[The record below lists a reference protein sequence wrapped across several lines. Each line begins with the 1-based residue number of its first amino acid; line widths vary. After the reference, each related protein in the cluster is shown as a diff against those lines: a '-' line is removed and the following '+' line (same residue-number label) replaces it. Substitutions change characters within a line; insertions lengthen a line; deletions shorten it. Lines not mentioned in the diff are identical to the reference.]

1 MTEAMRTL
9 FRQPDVPTL
18 AGERVFP
25 EERTRTANGTVL
37 RWTPGPDELRLP
49 YCEDEPVPENMRQLG
64 VIFDCLLSLRVHWR
78 GRPDV
83 LVSSDQFI
91 HWDPAYNSRTN
102 PANSPPSPDLY
113 VVFGVSNR
121 LRNSYVVWEEGK
133 PPDFVLEVVSP
144 SSRRR
149 DREKIDLY
157 AKMGVPEFFLY
168 DPDDKRGPALLGL
181 ELRDRG
187 YVPLPE
193 EPLAKGVIGVR
204 SKTLG
209 LCLGIKQS
217 GPESPDS
224 PLRCY
229 DPATGKFLPT
239 VYDLADDTR
248 KAKEEAA
255 EARAAASTERQEAAE
270 AAKAAEARQEA
281 AEAELES
288 AETKLESTETK
299 LESAEAKVAELEA
312 LIEKMRRA

>member
-1 MTEAMRTL
+1 MTEAIRPL
-9 FRQPDVPTL
+9 FRQPDASTPASEPML
-18 AGERVFP
+18 SHQPARA
-25 EERTRTANGTVL
+25 ANGAAL

-64 VIFDCLLSLRVHWR
+64 VIFDCLLSLRLHWR

-91 HWDPAYNSRTN
+91 HWDPAYNRRTN
-102 PANSPPSPDLY
+102 PVNSPPSTDLY

-149 DREKIDLY
+149 DKEKIDLY

-193 EPLAKGVIGVR
+193 ELLAKGVIGVR

-224 PLRCY
+224 PLCCY
-229 DPATGKFLPT
+229 DPTTDKFLPT
-239 VYDLADDTR
+239 VYDLADDTL

-255 EARAAASTERQEAAE
+255 AAKQEAAE
-270 AAKAAEARQEA
+270 AANAAEARQEA
-281 AEAELES
+281 AEA
-288 AETKLESTETK
+288 KLESTETK
-299 LESAEAKVAELEA
+299 LVSAEAEVAELKA
-312 LIEKMRRA
+312 LIEKMRRS

>member
-1 MTEAMRTL
+1 M
-9 FRQPDVPTL
+9 
-18 AGERVFP
+18 
-25 EERTRTANGTVL
+25 
-37 RWTPGPDELRLP
+37 
-49 YCEDEPVPENMRQLG
+49 PENMRQLG

-149 DREKIDLY
+149 DKEKIDLY

-187 YVPLPE
+187 YVPLPD

-209 LCLGIKQS
+209 LCLCIKQS
-217 GPESPDS
+217 GPASPESP
-224 PLRCY
+224 LCCY
-229 DPATGKFLPT
+229 DPTTGEFLPT
-239 VYDLADDTR
+239 VADFA
-248 KAKEEAA
+248 KA
-255 EARAAASTERQEAAE
+255 RQEAAE
-270 AAKAAEARQEA
+270 ARKAAEARQEA
-281 AEAELES
+281 AEA
-288 AETKLESTETK
+288 KLEASK
-299 LESAEAKVAELEA
+299 AEVAELKA
-312 LIEKMRRA
+312 LIEKMRRS

>member
-1 MTEAMRTL
+1 MTEAIRPL
-9 FRQPDVPTL
+9 FRQPDTSTPASEPML
-18 AGERVFP
+18 SHQPARA
-25 EERTRTANGTVL
+25 ANGAAL

-64 VIFDCLLSLRVHWR
+64 VIVDCLVSLQQHWC

-149 DREKIDLY
+149 DKEKIDLY

-168 DPDDKRGPALLGL
+168 DSDDKRGPALLGL

-217 GPESPDS
+217 GPASPESPLCWYN
-224 PLRCY
+224 PT
-229 DPATGKFLPT
+229 TGEFLPKI
-239 VYDLADDTR
+239 ADFAHDTR
-248 KAKEEAA
+248 KAKKEAA
-255 EARAAASTERQEAAE
+255 EARAEASTARQDAST
-270 AAKAAEARQEA
+270 ARQEA
-281 AEAELES
+281 AEATKAAEARIES
-288 AETKLESTETK
+288 AETKLES
-299 LESAEAKVAELEA
+299 AEAEVAELKA
-312 LIEKMRRA
+312 LIEKMRRR

>member
-1 MTEAMRTL
+1 MTEAIRPL
-9 FRQPDVPTL
+9 FRQPDTSTPASEPML
-18 AGERVFP
+18 SHQPARA
-25 EERTRTANGTVL
+25 ANGAVL

-64 VIFDCLLSLRVHWR
+64 VIFDCLLSLRLHWR

-113 VVFGVSNR
+113 VVFDVSNR

-149 DREKIDLY
+149 DKEKIDLY

-224 PLRCY
+224 PLCCY
-229 DPATGKFLPT
+229 DPTTGKFLPT

-248 KAKEEAA
+248 KAKEEVA
-255 EARAAASTERQEAAE
+255 EARTEASTARQEAAE
-270 AAKAAEARQEA
+270 ARKAAEARQEV
-281 AEAELES
+281 AEA
-288 AETKLESTETK
+288 KLESTETK
-299 LESAEAKVAELEA
+299 LEASKAEIAELKA
-312 LIEKMRRA
+312 LIEKMRRS